1 MRKKETT
8 KGKAGKKPAT
18 EKRGLRDLPTTQ
30 KQAKEVT
37 GGGIVVHWDYAK
49 NKEG

>member
-1 MRKKETT
+1 MKKKEITR
-8 KGKAGKKPAT
+8 GKTGKKPAT
-18 EKRGLRDLPTTQ
+18 EKRGLRDLPPTQ

-37 GGGIVVHWDYAK
+37 GGMKWDFAK